1 MDYSVLTWGSSDA
14 GGYSGAERAQ
24 LFGVFEGVRELRLQ
38 GLRHF
43 QSSIKKVSFLAKTD
57 FTSKKY

>member
-24 LFGVFEGVRELRLQ
+24 LFGVFEGVRELTSLIRTIRLYKP
-38 GLRHF
+38 L
-43 QSSIKKVSFLAKTD
+43 
-57 FTSKKY
+57 